1 MAAARRDPQNGCS
14 TRGSGMRTYASLFA
28 VLAMCSAAFI
38 DSNVKA
44 SVRFIGR
51 SALGVFTLLFL
62 VSEAAA
68 FFG

>member
-1 MAAARRDPQNGCS
+1 M
-14 TRGSGMRTYASLFA
+14 RGYASLFA

-44 SVRFIGR
+44 SVRFFGR
-51 SALGVFTLLFL
+51 AGVGLFTLLFL
-62 VSEAAA
+62 ASEAAA

>member
-1 MAAARRDPQNGCS
+1 
-14 TRGSGMRTYASLFA
+14 MRSYAGLFA
-28 VLAMCSAAFI
+28 VGAMCSAAFI

-51 SALGVFTLLFL
+51 TALGAFTLLFL